1 MTKMHAKLK
10 QYLKLFKKFVFL
22 TKRTCTFVRPG
33 DARITWRNAFDLHVE
48 KYSGKNDC
56 GERPLLCIF
65 RHFGGLYLLKE
76 RC

>member
-10 QYLKLFKKFVFL
+10 QYLKFLKKIVFFN
-22 TKRTCTFVRPG
+22 KTCTFVRPG
-33 DARITWRNAFDLHVE
+33 DARVTWRNAFDLHVE
-48 KYSGKNDC
+48 KYSGKNYDC

-76 RC
+76 R